1 MKRILSTLL
10 AALCL
15 ASCGGGSS
23 RRKAA
28 DTASDAPRVFLPALA
43 PARMSPDEQRD
54 YLRWHYWD
62 NFDFSDTLFLARA
75 DTLQLVE
82 AYVRYVALISDR
94 PNDPAPIDSLMRRAS
109 ASRPMLDYFAML
121 ADEVLHD
128 PNSRCATTSSTSPC
142 CRPCSPPRGTT
153 HTSGWPRSMP

>member
-1 MKRILSTLL
+1 MKRILSILL

-82 AYVRYVALISDR
+82 AYVRYVAEELAALRNISVEEAAR
-94 PNDPAPIDSLMRRAS
+94 ITTENGRR
-109 ASRPMLDYFAML
+109 LF
-121 ADEVLHD
+121 HI
-128 PNSRCATTSSTSPC
+128 
-142 CRPCSPPRGTT
+142 
-153 HTSGWPRSMP
+153 

>member
-1 MKRILSTLL
+1 MKRILSILL

-128 PNSRCATTSSTSPC
+128 PNSPLRNDEFYIPC